1 MAARRDPPADRISDD
16 FTSARASAACL
27 NAVVPSS
34 AQNGHGAS
42 DVGDVDAPPRSHAA
56 AWEAH
61 VVPRLH
67 GFADA
72 VRRYRNDGARR
83 AAFLC
88 APPERR
94 AAMLR
99 EDFPF
104 LATS

>member
-1 MAARRDPPADRISDD
+1 MLGTRKADLVQCLRRPEGTQIGIHRI
-16 FTSARASAACL
+16 
-27 NAVVPSS
+27 
-34 AQNGHGAS
+34 
-42 DVGDVDAPPRSHAA
+42 DVDAPPLSHAA

-88 APPERR
+88 APSEGR

-104 LATS
+104 LASS